1 MGRGGG
7 NQEGCQYFVCACQ
20 MRCLFVEFHY
30 ERDQIWMHFFT
41 RILVI
46 NCDSKR
52 IFLSPFDLNIRALF
66 VNFLFDKSII

>member
-1 MGRGGG
+1 
-7 NQEGCQYFVCACQ
+7 

-30 ERDQIWMHFFT
+30 ERDQIWMYFFT

-66 VNFLFDKSII
+66 VNFLFDKSIV